1 MEELLPCSGAF
12 SGADRIRRNQTIEE
26 DPLMTDI
33 LSPAKTLPVEPKS
46 VTWNPSSEDLRRF
59 TEQMSNCR
67 VTEFDNPNVATRV
80 VSRSKL
86 STFIA
91 TDRPEE
97 HSDQSISRAEYE
109 RISRLQNDYIK
120 TRDMVVIDGFIGND
134 PEFRTAAR
142 LIIEKSNANIA
153 GMQKHLYYP
162 ATAEEL
168 ESFEPAVTVIYTP
181 NLKAEGYPE
190 DRLIAV
196 DLDGYVTRVFHS
208 DYFGESKKGG
218 LRMWNKMVYERGG
231 LALHAGCKV
240 IPVGGK
246 NRVGLIVGLSG
257 TGKTTTTFTK
267 QNNSSPVQDDFCAL
281 MPGGKVYATENGC
294 FAKTFGL
301 NPNDEPTIYD
311 ATTSKHA
318 YLENVSQDD
327 AGRVD
332 FFDTSYTPNGRSVI
346 RMEDIAGA
354 YDAREVR
361 KVDFLLILNRNENI
375 IPAVAKLE
383 GPLAAAYF
391 MLGETKG
398 TSAGGAAEAGKSLRV
413 PGTNPFFPLLHAYQG
428 NRMNE
433 LMKESP
439 MEVYLLNTG
448 RIGGGDKD
456 EGSKKVKIQHSSAIV
471 KAIAEGTIQW
481 EKDPDF
487 GYLVATAVPDM
498 DDHDYLQPK
507 KMYERQGRID
517 EYNQLVQKYNTDRRE
532 YLKKW
537 KGLDPEIAEAI

>member
-1 MEELLPCSGAF
+1 
-12 SGADRIRRNQTIEE
+12 
-26 DPLMTDI
+26 MTDI
-33 LSPAKTLPVEPKS
+33 LTPAKSLPVEPRT
-46 VTWNPSSEDLRRF
+46 VIMNPTAEQLRAF
-59 TEQMSNCR
+59 TDEMPNARQ
-67 VTEFDNPNVATRV
+67 TEFKNVNVATRV

-91 TDRPEE
+91 TDTPEN
-97 HSDQSISRAEYE
+97 HSDQTISRAEYD
-109 RISRLQNDYIK
+109 RISKLQNDYIK
-120 TRDMVVIDGFIGND
+120 TRDMLVVDGFIGND

-153 GMQKHLYYP
+153 GMQQHLFYP
-162 ATAEEL
+162 ATAAEMA
-168 ESFEPAVTVIYTP
+168 SFDPQTTVIYTP

-196 DLDGYVTRVFHS
+196 DLENYVTRVFNS

-218 LRMWNKMVYERGG
+218 LRMWNKLVYERGG

-240 IPVGGK
+240 IPVNGK

-267 QNNSSPVQDDFCAL
+267 QNDSSPVQDDFCAL
-281 MPGGKVYATENGC
+281 MPGGKVYATEDGC

-301 NPNDEPTIYD
+301 NPNDEPTIFH
-311 ATTSKHA
+311 ACASQHA
-318 YLENVSQDD
+318 YLENVSQND
-327 AGRVD
+327 AGKVD
-332 FFDTSYTPNGRSVI
+332 YFDTSYTPNGRAVI
-346 RMEDIAGA
+346 RMDDVAGA
-354 YDAREVR
+354 FDAREM
-361 KVDFLLILNRNENI
+361 KKADFLLILNRNENI
-375 IPAVAKLE
+375 IPAVVKLE
-383 GPLAAAYF
+383 GAMAAAYF

-433 LMKESP
+433 LMKDSP
-439 MEVYLLNTG
+439 MEVYLMNTG
-448 RIGGGDKD
+448 SIGGDGKA
-456 EGSKKVKIQHSSAIV
+456 EGSKKVKIQHSSAVV
-471 KAIAEGTIQW
+471 KAVAEGTIKW

-487 GYLVATAVPDM
+487 GYLVATEVPGI

-507 KMYERQGRID
+507 KMYERQGRMD
-517 EYNQLVQKYNTDRRE
+517 EYNQLVSKYNNDRRE

-537 KGLDPEIAEAI
+537 KGLDAEIVNAI

>member
-1 MEELLPCSGAF
+1 MSETLPVDTATGTTARSARSARAG
-12 SGADRIRRNQTIEE
+12 
-26 DPLMTDI
+26 
-33 LSPAKTLPVEPKS
+33 KTLPVNPRS
-46 VTWNPSSEDLRRF
+46 VVWNPSPEELRQFAQEMPNARL
-59 TEQMSNCR
+59 
-67 VTEFDNPNVATRV
+67 TEFGNLNVATRV

-86 STFIA
+86 STYVA

-97 HSDQSISRAEYE
+97 HSDQTITRAEYD
-109 RISRLQNDYIK
+109 RIAKIQDDYIR
-120 TRDMVVIDGFIGND
+120 TRDMLVIEGFIGND

-142 LIIEKSNANIA
+142 LIIEKANANIA
-153 GMQKHLYYP
+153 AMQSILYYP

-168 ESFEPAVTVIYTP
+168 QSFHPAVTVIYTP
-181 NLKAEGYPE
+181 NLKAEGYPD

-196 DLDGYVTRVFHS
+196 DLENYITRVFNS

-218 LRMWNKMVYERGG
+218 LRMWNKIVYERGG
-231 LALHAGCKV
+231 LALHSGCKI

-246 NRVGLIVGLSG
+246 KRVGLIVGLSG

-301 NPNDEPTIYD
+301 NPKDEPTIYD
-311 ATTSKHA
+311 ACASPQA
-318 YLENVSQDD
+318 YLENVSQNESGKIDY
-327 AGRVD
+327 
-332 FFDTSYTPNGRSVI
+332 FDTSYTQNGRAVI
-346 RMEDIAGA
+346 RMQDIAGA
-354 YDAREVR
+354 ADAREVN

-433 LMKESP
+433 LMKSSP
-439 MEVYLLNTG
+439 MDVYLLNTG
-448 RIGGGDKD
+448 RIGGDDKD
-456 EGSKKVKIQHSSAIV
+456 DRSKKVRIQHSSAVV
-471 KAIAEGTIQW
+471 KAIAEGTIKW

-487 GYLVATAVPDM
+487 GYLVATEVPGM
-498 DDHDYLQPK
+498 DDADYLQPR
-507 KMYERQGRID
+507 KMYERQGRLD
-517 EYNQLVQKYNTDRRE
+517 EYKQLVEKYNKDRRE
-532 YLKKW
+532 YLRKW
-537 KGLDPEIAEAI
+537 KGLSEEISNAI

>member
-1 MEELLPCSGAF
+1 MS
-12 SGADRIRRNQTIEE
+12 
-26 DPLMTDI
+26 DI
-33 LSPAKTLPVEPKS
+33 LPVTNGEPSAARAANRTRHSRKTLPVEPKS
-46 VTWNPSSEDLRRF
+46 VIWNPSPADLRRYA
-59 TEQMSNCR
+59 EEMPNAR
-67 VTEFDNPNVATRV
+67 PTEFGNLNVGTRV

-91 TDRPEE
+91 TDRSEE
-97 HSDQSISRAEYE
+97 HSDQTITRAEYD
-109 RISRLQNDYIK
+109 RVARLQNDYIRN
-120 TRDMVVIDGFIGND
+120 TEMLVVEGYIGND
-134 PEFRTAAR
+134 PEFRTPAR
-142 LIIEKSNANIA
+142 LIIEKANANIA
-153 GMQKHLYYP
+153 AMQHILYYP

-168 ESFEPAVTVIYTP
+168 ASFQPDVTVIYTP
-181 NLKAEGYPE
+181 NLEAKGYPD

-196 DLDGYVTRVFHS
+196 DLENSITRVFNS

-218 LRMWNKMVYERGG
+218 LRMWNKLVYERGG
-231 LALHAGCKV
+231 LALHSGCKI
-240 IPVGGK
+240 IPVGGT

-301 NPNDEPTIYD
+301 NPNDEPTIYY
-311 ATTSKHA
+311 ACASPHA
-318 YLENVSQDD
+318 YLENVSQNE
-327 AGRVD
+327 AGKVD
-332 FFDTSYTPNGRSVI
+332 YFDTSYTQNGRAVI
-346 RMEDIAGA
+346 RMQDIAGA
-354 YDAREVR
+354 ADAREVT

-428 NRMNE
+428 NRMLE
-433 LMKESP
+433 LMKSSP
-439 MEVYLLNTG
+439 MDVYLMNTG
-448 RIGGGDKD
+448 RIGGDDKD
-456 EGSKKVKIQHSSAIV
+456 ERSRKVRIQHSSAIV

-487 GYLVATAVPDM
+487 GYLVARSVPDL
-498 DDHDYLQPK
+498 DDRDYLQPRAL
-507 KMYERQGRID
+507 YERQGRVD
-517 EYNQLVQKYNTDRRE
+517 EYRQLVEKYNRDRRE
-532 YLKKW
+532 YLRKW
-537 KGLDPEIAEAI
+537 PGLSPEIVEAL